1 MTTAELERALAALP
15 EPAPPPELAAAVM
28 ARLARID
35 DEPSRTATPERA
47 AGLAWLPVV
56 PGFGLVLAGYLY
68 GLVEDRWGLEIAAS
82 PLGAALAGLPVDP
95 VVLATATGT
104 LLCLVALLAREGDRA
119 LR

>member
-28 ARLARID
+28 ARLARIED
-35 DEPSRTATPERA
+35 APARPVEAPASS
-47 AGLAWLPVV
+47 GLAWWPVV

-95 VVLATATGT
+95 VVLATVTGT